1 MSDNFLFLKA
11 LILIYFDVD
20 TQENGTCATVVPLFD
35 ARVEDLNLKDLQ
47 SSFLNAPALSI
58 MDIIH
63 TKDERQ
69 SFKTNLIFTILRIIV
84 KQGGPGFSRFQEDLD
99 KGQPET
105 VDKIKTHKSELHPL
119 PAWDIDES
127 SIKGN
132 AEVIDAIDKELQL
145 DRIPEAAERVQFL
158 AGDQLS
164 IARLRALE
172 TIRAGHETGRNAM
185 FWGVWIPGLFHAK
198 IADTHGTLLT
208 HMGKSNTGSRDPN
221 SLWYQNTRLDRLP
234 ITITSLP
241 PFRKCRD
248 LLFVSLYAR
257 VLHCLLLVSGCNNL
271 EEYLIKFTEW
281 EDLMTHGKM
290 IFERFGNSS
299 RVQELRSQDGQG
311 DMVLE
316 NAILFMRDAL
326 ISREFT
332 DAVKAGDSG
341 RVVLVLKTWAL
352 SFRGNGRTKYA
363 YEMLHLIHHLT
374 KIWPK
379 AISNIVLKNWLLNPT
394 GHRDSFVEIDL
405 VQEHLNF
412 WVKVSFIRD
421 NH

>member
-1 MSDNFLFLKA
+1 MSDKFFFLK
-11 LILIYFDVD
+11 ILTRIYFEVD

-47 SSFLNAPALSI
+47 TSFLNAPALSI
-58 MDIIH
+58 TDIIH

-84 KQGGPGFSRFQEDLD
+84 KQGGPGFSHFQEDLD

-145 DRIPEAAERVQFL
+145 DQIPEAAERVQFL

-208 HMGKSNTGSRDPN
+208 HMGKPNTGSRDPN
-221 SLWYQNTRLDRLP
+221 SLWYQNRFIGHGSGYVICQL
-234 ITITSLP
+234 S
-241 PFRKCRD
+241 
-248 LLFVSLYAR
+248 AR
-257 VLHCLLLVSGCNNL
+257 QIPCLHCFLSLFRCPSFFDSNFEQAVS
-271 EEYLIKFTEW
+271 
-281 EDLMTHGKM
+281 
-290 IFERFGNSS
+290 
-299 RVQELRSQDGQG
+299 
-311 DMVLE
+311 
-316 NAILFMRDAL
+316 
-326 ISREFT
+326 
-332 DAVKAGDSG
+332 
-341 RVVLVLKTWAL
+341 
-352 SFRGNGRTKYA
+352 
-363 YEMLHLIHHLT
+363 
-374 KIWPK
+374 
-379 AISNIVLKNWLLNPT
+379 
-394 GHRDSFVEIDL
+394 
-405 VQEHLNF
+405 EHE
-412 WVKVSFIRD
+412 
-421 NH
+421 

>member
-1 MSDNFLFLKA
+1 
-11 LILIYFDVD
+11 
-20 TQENGTCATVVPLFD
+20 
-35 ARVEDLNLKDLQ
+35 
-47 SSFLNAPALSI
+47 
-58 MDIIH
+58 MDIVH

-69 SFKTNLIFTILRIIV
+69 AFKTNLIFTILRIIV
-84 KQGGPGFSRFQEDLD
+84 KQGGPGFKRFQENLD

-105 VDKIKTHKSELHPL
+105 IDKIKTHKSELHPL

-132 AEVIDAIDKELQL
+132 AEVIEAIDKELQL
-145 DRIPEAAERVQFL
+145 DQIPEAAERVQFL

-185 FWGVWIPGLFHAK
+185 FWGAWIPGLFHAK
-198 IADTHGTLLT
+198 IADALGTLLT
-208 HMGKSNTGSRDPN
+208 HMGKPNTGLRDPN

-257 VLHCLLLVSGCNNL
+257 VLHCLLLVSGCNSL
-271 EEYLIKFTEW
+271 EEYLVKFTKW
-281 EDLMTHGKM
+281 EDLVTHGKA
-290 IFERFGNSS
+290 IFEQFANSS
-299 RVQELRSQDGQG
+299 RVQELRSQEGQG

-341 RVVLVLKTWAL
+341 RIVLVLKTWAL

-412 WVKVSFIRD
+412 WVKVSITR
-421 NH
+421 N